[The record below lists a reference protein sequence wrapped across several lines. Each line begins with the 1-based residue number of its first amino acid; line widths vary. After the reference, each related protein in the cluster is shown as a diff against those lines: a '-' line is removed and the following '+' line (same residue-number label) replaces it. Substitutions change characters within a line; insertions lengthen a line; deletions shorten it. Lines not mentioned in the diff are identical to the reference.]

1 MNEWVMLFFLK
12 YVQKRS
18 CYTPIFPIKATS
30 LPQPFSFDR
39 KWFFEERFSCTFEH
53 TQCGKCITLAPT
65 FHQIYTVGE
74 WIYNYLQIYSSG
86 KTWQKKQKTKNKKQK
101 KQKKNI
107 YIYIYIQNPFVLIP
121 FPFTVDPKKC
131 KKLSGC
137 HKEREK
143 RCMFLKLWVCAF
155 VNASNIKSLDH
166 YEYLASNWYYSWQHH
181 PWITP

>member
-1 MNEWVMLFFLK
+1 MTFLFLICPFSMNEWVMLFFLK

-30 LPQPFSFDR
+30 LPEPFSFDR

-86 KTWQKKQKTKNKKQK
+86 KTWQKKKKTKNKKQK
-101 KQKKNI
+101 KKQKKTKI
-107 YIYIYIQNPFVLIP
+107 YIYIYIYTKPICFNPISFYSW
-121 FPFTVDPKKC
+121 PKK
-131 KKLSGC
+131 
-137 HKEREK
+137 
-143 RCMFLKLWVCAF
+143 M
-155 VNASNIKSLDH
+155 
-166 YEYLASNWYYSWQHH
+166 
-181 PWITP
+181 